1 MNEGVYILILVL
13 VFAALYLNRIFGF
26 LGVAWEGYLFHAELV
41 LFLIYVFW
49 KMRKS

>member
-1 MNEGVYILILVL
+1 MNEGLYILSLGLV
-13 VFAALYLNRIFGF
+13 VAALYLNHMFGF